1 MNKTLLIRHHTMGVA
16 IFLGLCGFV
25 SLASAQQSDRSPHY
39 QGMIMENGEWKAP
52 TLETAMRKLLDSDG
66 PYTAAWAVAAVLNST
81 YKSYSSAKL
90 DAFSVEIGRIFVE
103 GEDWQRANAAQALR
117 LAGRSDVIIN
127 VYESREPGSNTPPTS
142 LLFNMLGG
150 HEGKGLDY
158 LRMVLSNS
166 EKPEI
171 CNENPRS
178 GIIYPEFKLC
188 ELQEGLWCK
197 AGFELI
203 GFPGGPTQD
212 DWDKRCYVPLDPM
225 GVGVAN
231 EGLQDRGGQ

>member
-16 IFLGLCGFV
+16 IFLGLCGFA

-52 TLETAMRKLLDSDG
+52 TPETAMRKLLDSDG

-81 YKSYSSAKL
+81 YKSYSSAEL
-90 DAFSVEIGRIFVE
+90 DAFAMEVGRIFVE
-103 GEDWQRANAAQALR
+103 GEDWPSIDAGEALVFADR
-117 LAGRSDVIIN
+117 YDVIIN
-127 VYESREPGSNTPPTS
+127 VYESRELGSNSPSTS
-142 LLFNMLGG
+142 VLFNMLGRSG
-150 HEGKGLDY
+150 EKGLDY

-188 ELQEGLWCK
+188 ELQGGLWCE
-197 AGFELI
+197 AGDELI

-225 GVGVAN
+225 GLGGVN